1 MSNTLIGLGDV
12 LNDLINLHNSN
23 RLPNKL
29 LLSGTQGIGK
39 GVLSKHLLNYIL
51 SKNEPLEY
59 DLKKLQINPIN
70 KSYKLFESNAHP
82 NVFKI
87 HKKKDKKTDLLL
99 ILASRSENISK
110 IINKNYQKKI
120 ILIDRFSDS
129 TVAYQH
135 YGMGLNLNI
144 IKNLNSYIIG
154 KFKPDLTFLCTVN
167 NENMNNRLK
176 IRSNNNRYD
185 NFKIIFYNKVKNG
198 FLKLSKNK
206 KKYVLLDS
214 NNSTP
219 AENLNR
225 IIKEFNKIA
234 K

>member
-1 MSNTLIGLGDV
+1 MYKKKYPVIIFEGIEASGKSTNISNFSKFLKKNKYQFVKIREPGGTKFSEKLRKIML
-12 LNDLINLHNSN
+12 LKT
-23 RLPNKL
+23 NKL
-29 LLSGTQGIGK
+29 
-39 GVLSKHLLNYIL
+39 
-51 SKNEPLEY
+51 
-59 DLKKLQINPIN
+59 
-70 KSYKLFESNAHP
+70 
-82 NVFKI
+82 
-87 HKKKDKKTDLLL
+87 DKKTDLLL

-129 TVAYQH
+129 TLAYQH

-144 IKNLNSYIIG
+144 IKNLNSFIIG

-167 NENMNNRLK
+167 SKNMNNRLK
-176 IRSNNNRYD
+176 MRSNNNRYD
-185 NFKIIFYNKVKNG
+185 NFKISFYNKVQKG

-225 IIKEFNKIA
+225 IIKEFKKIA